1 MEYNLQLLL
10 AIGEKSK
17 QASSDGV
24 FEWITEWLGYLP
36 YGQYQWL
43 EINNKDIS
51 TCFEFAWEYNDLVK
65 LAQIGLLTELSRQ
78 DFGEDKVVVSY
89 RLHPNW
95 DTISLDDSVKI
106 YQ

>member
-10 AIGEKSK
+10 AIGEQSK
-17 QASSDGV
+17 QAGSDGV
-24 FEWITEWLGYLP
+24 FEWNTEWLGYLP

-51 TCFEFAWEYNDLVK
+51 TGFKFAWEYNDLVK

-78 DFGEDKVVVSY
+78 DFGEDKKVVSY
-89 RLHPNW
+89 KLHPHW
-95 DTISLDDSVKI
+95 DTISLDDSGKT
-106 YQ
+106 Y